1 MASAADDSDLPP
13 IPSLPPLVGIDGRRY
28 EDVVPKLFPG
38 QNSPPA
44 AVGLSKNTPPL
55 FRINAAR
62 SDQPSAMSSL
72 TATYDVSTPAA
83 SRTRGRDNSGS
94 SDEDEP
100 SPKKTLPDF
109 NLRKSEED
117 SVASGDDS
125 DGWNRE
131 DGRVMHE
138 LAAQAEEDDARDNAV
153 FPDVQMNEV
162 NEWEVLAEEGIADE
176 GNVDCPSF
184 ETIRIVYQK
193 TTAKGLS
200 EIATKVGVSPYGTKR
215 KLFDRIRDSGK
226 VVKVD
231 DDSFDYRR
239 QIVAG
244 EKIPTWV
251 ILNPEPAVAVPGV
264 DMATGA
270 AFGFYGPTNKEN
282 AVGGERNNFAMNEA
296 DRIQCPEFEQE
307 KRERGRTY
315 APNTDGGPSPAARK
329 RIPKMKV
336 ARPKDF
342 FDLQITPEFVQW
354 MTNATNRRAISDGA
368 GSGTGQF
375 QDWVP
380 FDDAE
385 MYRFIGVL
393 FANGLSPKPRIDYWF
408 ETAQAYP
415 LFGNDLVSRL
425 MTKEVVVTGKRI
437 RGIRRWRHFR
447 RFFTVADYRENPKEK
462 QKTDP
467 LWKVRMLIDELNKQS
482 KDMWIPGKWVAIDEQ
497 TIGFQGASSMKLR
510 ISYKREGDGFQCNAV
525 CDRGYTYSFWFR
537 HGPPPT
543 LGPDFKTWSF
553 HQQLAKLS
561 GLLNVCRIN
570 SRESTWTTCSIP

>member
-1 MASAADDSDLPP
+1 
-13 IPSLPPLVGIDGRRY
+13 
-28 EDVVPKLFPG
+28 
-38 QNSPPA
+38 
-44 AVGLSKNTPPL
+44 
-55 FRINAAR
+55 
-62 SDQPSAMSSL
+62 MSSL

-282 AVGGERNNFAMNEA
+282 AVGGEAITLLRTR
-296 DRIQCPEFEQE
+296 RIEFNARSSSRR
-307 KRERGRTY
+307 KGRGGGRTL
-315 APNTDGGPSPAARK
+315 PTPMAALL
-329 RIPKMKV
+329 
-336 ARPKDF
+336 
-342 FDLQITPEFVQW
+342 LQL
-354 MTNATNRRAISDGA
+354 
-368 GSGTGQF
+368 GSAF
-375 QDWVP
+375 
-380 FDDAE
+380 
-385 MYRFIGVL
+385 L
-393 FANGLSPKPRIDYWF
+393 K
-408 ETAQAYP
+408 
-415 LFGNDLVSRL
+415 
-425 MTKEVVVTGKRI
+425 
-437 RGIRRWRHFR
+437 
-447 RFFTVADYRENPKEK
+447 
-462 QKTDP
+462 
-467 LWKVRMLIDELNKQS
+467 
-482 KDMWIPGKWVAIDEQ
+482 
-497 TIGFQGASSMKLR
+497 
-510 ISYKREGDGFQCNAV
+510 
-525 CDRGYTYSFWFR
+525 
-537 HGPPPT
+537 
-543 LGPDFKTWSF
+543 
-553 HQQLAKLS
+553 
-561 GLLNVCRIN
+561 
-570 SRESTWTTCSIP
+570 